1 MQASPNPEPRK
12 REILSLRDVE
22 RLTAALLVLYCI
34 AQVITIVTRIASSA
48 DQPDA
53 MFSIAMISA
62 NHTAYLASKVANM
75 AAAFLL
81 LGAGVLLYL
90 VFSAHD
96 RALSLVAASLLVT
109 AAIFWM
115 YSSLAGLALAE
126 VYGKPVPE
134 TAVLTSNT
142 EQFAFH
148 AIEPVRAMAGRV
160 GFTAVAL
167 GLAALGAL
175 IALAGPLP
183 RWLGWTAWAV
193 AIAMFFI
200 WDPEATAM
208 HRVGGGALLVW
219 LLALAGL
226 LAWKGTQNSFPKDE
240 NP

>member
-1 MQASPNPEPRK
+1 MQASPKPEPRK
-12 REILSLRDVE
+12 REILSLRAVE

-53 MFSIAMISA
+53 VLSIAMISA
-62 NHTAYLASKVANM
+62 NHTAYLASKVANL
-75 AAAFLL
+75 AAGFLL
-81 LGAGVLLYL
+81 LGASVLLYQ

-109 AAIFWM
+109 AAIFWTH
-115 YSSLAGLALAE
+115 SSLAGLALAE

-226 LAWKGTQNSFPKDE
+226 LAWKGTQSSFPKDE